1 VNKLVS
7 NADYVFYM
15 LTSDVNGQTT
25 NWRHKYFDILMSDQ
39 LQQYEEKVNDQ
50 QSR

>member
-1 VNKLVS
+1 
-7 NADYVFYM
+7 M

-25 NWRHKYFDILMSDQ
+25 NWRQTYFDILTSDQ

-50 QSR
+50 QSG